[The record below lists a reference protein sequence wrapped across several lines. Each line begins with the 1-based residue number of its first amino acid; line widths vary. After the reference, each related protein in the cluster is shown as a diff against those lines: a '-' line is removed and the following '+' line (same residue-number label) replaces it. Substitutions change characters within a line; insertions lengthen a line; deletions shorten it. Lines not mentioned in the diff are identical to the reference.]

1 MVFPAAELSFMTEGK
16 MLQVSRNGTADLIKG
31 FAVLLMIQVHIMEQ
45 FATVDVR
52 QATIGQVS
60 MFLGGPFCAP
70 AFMAVMGY
78 FLYAPAK
85 PAFHYLKRGAML
97 FAGGIL
103 LNITRSA
110 NLLVHILQ
118 GKIDLN
124 AWIFIFGA
132 DILTLAGLSLILIA
146 VLRSLFLDRF
156 FLWISL
162 TLLVAAMAPSLSTIN
177 EDASP
182 YNFIL
187 AFLWGGNEWSYFPIF
202 PWFSYVLLG
211 YAFRLWMVTNY
222 QERKPEIRKMLAFAI
237 PITIILLV
245 TLPWAARITSNLH
258 GINGYYHHG
267 ILFFLWVSG
276 FLALYVIAMQYINDE
291 SGEKTAIRI
300 VKWMGRN
307 VTTIYV
313 IQWLI
318 IGNLATIFFG
328 TQNLWQVGLWLSGIL
343 LLTMIFAWIYRKFL
357 PR

>member
-1 MVFPAAELSFMTEGK
+1 MVFPAAEPLFMTEGK
-16 MLQVSRNGTADLIKG
+16 MLRESRNGTADLVKG
-31 FAVLLMIQVHIMEQ
+31 FAVLFMIQVHVMEQ

-85 PAFHYLKRGAML
+85 PAFYYLKRGAWL

-103 LNITRSA
+103 LNIARSA

-118 GKIDLN
+118 GKTELN
-124 AWIFIFGA
+124 GWSFIFGA

-146 VLRSLFLDRF
+146 GLRTLFRDRF

-162 TLLVAAMAPSLSTIN
+162 ALLVAAIAPPLSTGI
-177 EDASP
+177 AVVSP
-182 YNFIL
+182 YNYIL
-187 AFLWGGNEWSYFPIF
+187 AFLWGDNEWSYFPVF

-211 YAFRLWMVTNY
+211 YAFRLWLVENS
-222 QERKPEIRKMLAFAI
+222 QERKPEIRKMLVFSI

-245 TLPWAARITSNLH
+245 TLPWAVRITSNLH
-258 GINGYYHHG
+258 GIHGYYHHG
-267 ILFFLWVSG
+267 ILFFLWVSW
-276 FLALYVIAMQYINDE
+276 FLVLYVIALQYINDE

-318 IGNLATIFFG
+318 IGNLATMLFG
-328 TQNLWQVGLWLSGIL
+328 TLNLLQATLWFSGVTILSVLFTWVYGKTIH
-343 LLTMIFAWIYRKFL
+343 R
-357 PR
+357 